1 MPIGMLLKIL
11 SGLCLAGVLAS
22 CTPVPSRPEF
32 EACQP
37 LRVADCIAILDTKKL
52 TLQEGNAVLRDVASV
67 HLKNENPDAATD
79 YLSVALKRDP
89 TDGVAYRLRGDA
101 YALHA
106 RIRQRDNDDFVPGS
120 VRWHSAVASENYLLA
135 SMYEPQNQSNY
146 RNAVSFAIAADACH
160 LAEMIRALHEKG
172 FGQTS
177 DQAALAGMIKEKCG
191 VEDK

>member
-11 SGLCLAGVLAS
+11 PGLCLAGFLAS
-22 CTPVPSRPEF
+22 CAPVPSRQEI
-32 EACQP
+32 EACRP
-37 LRVADCIAILDTKKL
+37 LRVADCVAILDKEKL
-52 TLQEGNAVLRDVASV
+52 TLQEGNAVLRDVAKL
-67 HLKNENPDAATD
+67 HLKDENPNAATD

-89 TDGVAYRLRGDA
+89 TDGAAYRLRGDA

-106 RIRQRDNDDFVPGS
+106 RIRQRDKDDFVSGS
-120 VRWHSAVASENYLLA
+120 VGWHSAVAIENYLLA

-146 RNAVSFAIAADACH
+146 RNAVSLAIAAGECN

-177 DQAALAGMIKEKCG
+177 DQAALAGMIKEKCSG
-191 VEDK
+191 